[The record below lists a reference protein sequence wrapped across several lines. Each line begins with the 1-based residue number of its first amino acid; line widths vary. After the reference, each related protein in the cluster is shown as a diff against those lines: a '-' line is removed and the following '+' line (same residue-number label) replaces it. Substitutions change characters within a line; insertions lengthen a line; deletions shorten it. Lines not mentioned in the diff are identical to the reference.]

1 MVLSMGGCGWSCW
14 EEAEC
19 GSVIS
24 SVIGEDATIGYFISL
39 LVSDC
44 PNPWRPK

>member
-1 MVLSMGGCGWSCW
+1 MVLSMGACGWSCW

-24 SVIGEDATIGYFISL
+24 SVIGEDATIGYLISL